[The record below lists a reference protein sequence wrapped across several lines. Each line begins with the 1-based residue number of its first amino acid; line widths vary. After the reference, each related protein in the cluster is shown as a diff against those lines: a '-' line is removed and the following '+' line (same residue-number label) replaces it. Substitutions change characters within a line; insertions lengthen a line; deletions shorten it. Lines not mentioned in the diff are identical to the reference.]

1 MKKMGYRT
9 GLYLSL
15 CILMMLGG
23 LTGCGK
29 QVHEKESS
37 STETEK
43 EGTHE
48 AITLVTNNIDY
59 RGFAEALKQ
68 VYPEINIEF
77 ISYAGANGSYF
88 AKQTLENGDIPDIYS
103 STRFFAPDA
112 QREYLLDLS
121 NYHFINNYSTH
132 ILNELDNEGGIYL
145 LPSSYGLSG
154 MYYNKTILE
163 ENGWTLPES
172 FQELQAL
179 APDIEAAGYEVC
191 RSVMDLEGYPFVYYF
206 SLADTAFFYTPEG
219 ARWKEDFLSGEA
231 AAAGNSGLIAA
242 TEYVQ
247 KWIDAG
253 FISPKDSNSDAGKTA
268 FLNGECV
275 FYLSLGLSSY
285 ETTDADGKT
294 YELGAMPWLSD
305 DGESNILVRSVNRYY
320 GIRKGLEEKGNEQ
333 KLEDA
338 LHVLEFMSSE
348 EGQKALFG
356 GSFLVVTPLTNSE
369 IPAENPYYEVRDL
382 ISQGRTVPEAYVGWE
397 DYTIPM
403 AAQIEALISGNL
415 DTDGLLAAFDRIH
428 ETVEQGEREDQYAT
442 VPERMTLEMTARL
455 CAIAE
460 GKAVDAD
467 AALVSFGGYH
477 DGEQN
482 KFGVNWYLY
491 PGIVDTQVVNMV
503 KPKAASI
510 AVLELTGAEIKEMA
524 ESGLDLQENGNP
536 YPYLLVTKNDSELKG
551 DTVYRLAVSIG
562 ELTEMQQKEAELTD
576 ITPGDAI
583 IAYLKEIETVTDENL
598 KWE

>member
-1 MKKMGYRT
+1 MKKAGYHWV
-9 GLYLSL
+9 LPLSL
-15 CILMMLGG
+15 CVVISLVS
-23 LTGCGK
+23 LTGCSGQASGK
-29 QVHEKESS
+29 TDGSGDM
-37 STETEK
+37 EK
-43 EGTHE
+43 EGVHE
-48 AITLVTNNIDY
+48 AITLATNNIDY
-59 RGFAEALKQ
+59 CNFTDALHQ

-77 ISYAGANGSYF
+77 ISYAGANGSFF

-121 NYHFINNYSTH
+121 NYDFINHYSTH
-132 ILNELDNEGGIYL
+132 MLNEMDNEGGIYL
-145 LPSSYGLSG
+145 LPSSYGLGG
-154 MYYNKTILE
+154 MYYNKTILA

-179 APDIEAAGYEVC
+179 APEIEAAGYEVC

-206 SLADTAFFYTPEG
+206 GLVDAAYFYTPEG
-219 ARWKEDFLSGEA
+219 AQWKEDFLSGKS
-231 AAAGNSGLIAA
+231 AAAGNSGLMAA

-247 KWIDAG
+247 KWINAG
-253 FISPKDSNSDAGKTA
+253 FLSPKDINSDAGQAA
-268 FLNGECV
+268 FMNGECV

-294 YELGAMPWLSD
+294 YELGAMPWLSE
-305 DGESNILVRSVNRYY
+305 DGGSNILVRSVNRYY
-320 GIRKGLEEKGNEQ
+320 GISKELSQQGNEQ

-348 EGQKALFG
+348 EGQNALFG
-356 GSFLVVTPLTNSE
+356 GSFLAVTPLTNSK
-369 IPAENPYYEVRDL
+369 IPEENPFYEVRDL

-403 AAQIEALISGNL
+403 AAQIEYLMEGKIDAE
-415 DTDGLLAAFDRIH
+415 GLLERFDQIH
-428 ETVEQGEREDQYAT
+428 DEVEQGEGEDRYAT
-442 VPERMTLEMTARL
+442 VPARLTMETTARL

-467 AALVSFGGYH
+467 AALVSLGGYH

-482 KFGVNWYLY
+482 KYGVNWYLY

-503 KPKAASI
+503 KPKSAAI
-510 AVLELTGAEIKEMA
+510 AVLERTGREIKDMA
-524 ESGLDLQENGNP
+524 EAGLDLQGNGNP
-536 YPYLLVTKNDSELKG
+536 YPYLLVTKNGRELE
-551 DTVYRLAVSIG
+551 DDVTYRLAVSIG
-562 ELTEMQQKEAELTD
+562 ELTETQQKDAKLTE
-576 ITPGDAI
+576 IAPGDAI
-583 IAYLKEIETVTDENL
+583 ITYLKELGTVTAENL

>member
-145 LPSSYGLSG
+145 LPSSYNLNG

-163 ENGWTLPES
+163 EKGWTLPES

-348 EGQKALFG
+348 GTEGIIRGKFSGGHTFNQQRDTSGKSILRGQGFDLPGAYRTGGLRRLGGLYDSHGGPDRSLDFG
-356 GSFLVVTPLTNSE
+356 KFRYRW
-369 IPAENPYYEVRDL
+369 AA
-382 ISQGRTVPEAYVGWE
+382 GR
-397 DYTIPM
+397 
-403 AAQIEALISGNL
+403 
-415 DTDGLLAAFDRIH
+415 F
-428 ETVEQGEREDQYAT
+428 
-442 VPERMTLEMTARL
+442 
-455 CAIAE
+455 
-460 GKAVDAD
+460 
-467 AALVSFGGYH
+467 
-477 DGEQN
+477 
-482 KFGVNWYLY
+482 
-491 PGIVDTQVVNMV
+491 
-503 KPKAASI
+503 
-510 AVLELTGAEIKEMA
+510 
-524 ESGLDLQENGNP
+524 
-536 YPYLLVTKNDSELKG
+536 
-551 DTVYRLAVSIG
+551 
-562 ELTEMQQKEAELTD
+562 
-576 ITPGDAI
+576 
-583 IAYLKEIETVTDENL
+583 
-598 KWE
+598 

>member
-1 MKKMGYRT
+1 M
-9 GLYLSL
+9 
-15 CILMMLGG
+15 
-23 LTGCGK
+23 
-29 QVHEKESS
+29 
-37 STETEK
+37 
-43 EGTHE
+43 
-48 AITLVTNNIDY
+48 
-59 RGFAEALKQ
+59 
-68 VYPEINIEF
+68 
-77 ISYAGANGSYF
+77 
-88 AKQTLENGDIPDIYS
+88 
-103 STRFFAPDA
+103 
-112 QREYLLDLS
+112 
-121 NYHFINNYSTH
+121 
-132 ILNELDNEGGIYL
+132 
-145 LPSSYGLSG
+145 
-154 MYYNKTILE
+154 
-163 ENGWTLPES
+163 
-172 FQELQAL
+172 
-179 APDIEAAGYEVC
+179 
-191 RSVMDLEGYPFVYYF
+191 
-206 SLADTAFFYTPEG
+206 
-219 ARWKEDFLSGEA
+219 
-231 AAAGNSGLIAA
+231 
-242 TEYVQ
+242 
-247 KWIDAG
+247 
-253 FISPKDSNSDAGKTA
+253 
-268 FLNGECV
+268 
-275 FYLSLGLSSY
+275 
-285 ETTDADGKT
+285 
-294 YELGAMPWLSD
+294 
-305 DGESNILVRSVNRYY
+305 
-320 GIRKGLEEKGNEQ
+320 
-333 KLEDA
+333 
-338 LHVLEFMSSE
+338 
-348 EGQKALFG
+348 
-356 GSFLVVTPLTNSE
+356 
-369 IPAENPYYEVRDL
+369 
-382 ISQGRTVPEAYVGWE
+382 
-397 DYTIPM
+397 
-403 AAQIEALISGNL
+403 ISGNL